1 MEHYFTN
8 GPNIKSEL
16 RTIKYQYDDTGFKFI
31 SDNGVFSKDKIDFG
45 SKLLIETIINNNP
58 NPETI
63 LDIGCG
69 YGFMGITLGKLLN
82 SKVTMCD
89 VNERALHLTNKNIK
103 ENQIDGETLLSDR
116 YENVTNKYDLII
128 SNPPIRAGKE
138 VVYSIIIDAKNHLNK
153 DGELW
158 FVMRKNHGAETAKK
172 AIDNLY
178 KCEVIKKSK
187 GFHIIRAKNIDI

>member
-45 SKLLIETIINNNP
+45 SKLLIETIVNNNP

-103 ENQIDGETLLSDR
+103 ENQINGETLLSDR

>member
-16 RTIKYQYDDTGFKFI
+16 RTIKYQYDDTEFKFI

-45 SKLLIETIINNNP
+45 SKLLIETIVNNNP

-103 ENQIDGETLLSDR
+103 ENQINGETLLSDR

-138 VVYSIIIDAKNHLNK
+138 VVYSIIIDAKNYLNK

>member
-16 RTIKYQYDDTGFKFI
+16 RTIKYQYDDTEFKFI

-45 SKLLIETIINNNP
+45 SKLLIETIVDNNP

-103 ENQIDGETLLSDR
+103 ENQINGETLLSDR

-138 VVYSIIIDAKNHLNK
+138 VVYSIIIDAKNYLNK

-187 GFHIIRAKNIDI
+187 GFHIIRAKKIDI

>member
-16 RTIKYQYDDTGFKFI
+16 RTIKYQYDDTEFKFI

-45 SKLLIETIINNNP
+45 SKLLIETIVNNNP

-138 VVYSIIIDAKNHLNK
+138 VVYSIIIDAKNYLNK